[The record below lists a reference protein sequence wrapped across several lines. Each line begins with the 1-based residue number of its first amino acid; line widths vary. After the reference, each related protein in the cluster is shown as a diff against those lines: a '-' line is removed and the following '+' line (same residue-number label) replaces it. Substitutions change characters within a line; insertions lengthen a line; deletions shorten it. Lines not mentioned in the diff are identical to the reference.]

1 MAKSK
6 KETTGAKKKPIEQPE
21 QMEGTSLNRREIQLQ
36 KLRDAFPEA
45 VSEGGIDWEKIQL
58 TLGDDIA
65 LTNERYVLNW
75 AGKSD
80 AFRAIQTPATAT
92 LKPQRE
98 QSIDFDTTQNIFI
111 EGENLE
117 VLKVLQKS

>member
-1 MAKSK
+1 MDGKSQNILLDQLAKL
-6 KETTGAKKKPIEQPE
+6 KE
-21 QMEGTSLNRREIQLQ
+21 
-36 KLRDAFPEA
+36 AFPEA
-45 VSEGGIDWEKIQL
+45 VSEHGITWERLRL

-65 LTNERYVLNW
+65 LTGERYHLNW

-80 AFRAIQTPATAT
+80 AFRAIQTPTTAT

-117 VLKVLQKS
+117 VLKVLRRVPLAQSKM